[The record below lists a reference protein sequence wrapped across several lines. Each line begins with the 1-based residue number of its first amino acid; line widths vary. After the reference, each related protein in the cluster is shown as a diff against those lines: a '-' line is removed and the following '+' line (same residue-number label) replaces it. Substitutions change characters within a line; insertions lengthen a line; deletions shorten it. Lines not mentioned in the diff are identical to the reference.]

1 MNIQF
6 CHKRVF
12 EFNMY
17 RFDSPKQYSAK
28 GGLTIAMQEL
38 TSWFVNSL
46 QEGEFFVKA
55 VGAAQCST
63 KDNYNKKVGRE
74 IASQRL
80 KQKQLTVDRVVVL
93 IVRGTQVKQ
102 VELVDK
108 DFNMYIIRTKVDD
121 NDGAARFVN
130 FIPFKQRNLI

>member
-46 QEGEFFVKA
+46 QEGEFFVKSIG
-55 VGAAQCST
+55 VAQCST

-74 IASQRL
+74 ISSQRL
-80 KQKQLTVDRVVVL
+80 KQKELTVDRVVVL
-93 IVRGTQVKQ
+93 TIKGSQVKQ
-102 VELVDK
+102 VELIDK
-108 DFNMYIIRTKVDD
+108 ESNMYIIRSKVDD
-121 NDGAARFVN
+121 NNGVARFVN
-130 FIPFKQRNLI
+130 FIPSQQRNLI